1 MKEKYNIARI
11 IISIVALATMM
22 ITEQFVDIALWIR
35 AVYYALV
42 YILIGGD
49 IVWRAVQGIF
59 HGQWLDENFLMTI
72 ATIGAFSIGQ
82 FAEGV
87 GVMIFYQVGEFFQQ
101 KALSKARGSISSLLE
116 LQTYS
121 AHRLTDNGVEDI
133 DSEEIGVGDIL
144 VVKTGERVPVD
155 GVLTADFASLD
166 TKALTGESMPVEVE
180 KGGEVLSGAINLSK
194 AFEMKATKQFQDS
207 TVSKILDLI
216 ENATDNK
223 SKSEKFITRFA
234 HYYTPIVVALAFVIC
249 ILPPLFDGLWKQW
262 VFRGLT
268 FLTISCPCAL
278 VISIP
283 LSYFAGIGAS
293 SKRGVLVKGSNV
305 LENLD
310 NIDTIVCDKTGT
322 LTTGKFQVVDV
333 TPSENREEIL
343 SIAGQVELMSTHS
356 IAQAITDYCGIKSC
370 SYQVQELA
378 GLGLVGRKD
387 SEEVIVGKR
396 KFLQDRQVQNL
407 PDNEQKGEIMVAK
420 CGQYLGSI
428 LLQDTIKSNAKA
440 FVDDMHAQSKRVIML
455 TGDNDETAKSVSQT
469 LGIDECYSSLLPQ
482 DKVSKLAEIMQT
494 HKVAYVGDGINDAPS
509 LINANVGI
517 AMGGVGSDS
526 AIECSDIV
534 LTHDNLMSIVDGQ
547 KISRKV
553 AKIVKENTIFA
564 LTIKF
569 LALILSV
576 FGIVNMWI
584 AVLSDVG
591 VAMLAILNAMR
602 AGIIGDKSKSEQ
614 KQEMVA

>member
-11 IISIVALATMM
+11 VVSIVTLLSMM
-22 ITEQFVDIALWIR
+22 IIEHFVDINVWIR
-35 AVYYALV
+35 VAYYGVV

-49 IVWRAVQGIF
+49 VVWRAVRGIA

-72 ATIGAFSIGQ
+72 ATIGAFAIGQ
-82 FAEGV
+82 FSEGV

-101 KALSKARGSISSLLE
+101 KALSKARGSISSLLQ

-121 AHRLTDNGVEDI
+121 AHRLTDSGVEDV
-133 DSEEIGVGDIL
+133 DSEDVNIGDIL
-144 VVKTGERVPVD
+144 VVKTGEKVAVD
-155 GVLTADFASLD
+155 GVLIDDFASLD
-166 TKALTGESMPVEVE
+166 TKALTGESMPSEIE
-180 KGGEVLSGAINLSK
+180 KGGEILSGAINLSN
-194 AFEMKATKQFQDS
+194 AFEMRATKRFQDS

-223 SKSEKFITRFA
+223 SQSEKFITRFA
-234 HYYTPIVVALAFVIC
+234 HYYTPIVVVLALIIC

-262 VFRGLT
+262 IFRGLT

-293 SKRGVLVKGSNV
+293 SKRGILVKGSNV
-305 LENLD
+305 LENLEKVD
-310 NIDTIVCDKTGT
+310 CVVCDKTGT

-333 TPSENREEIL
+333 VPSQYREEIL
-343 SIAGQVELMSTHS
+343 YIAGQVELMSTHS
-356 IAQAITDYCGIKSC
+356 IAQAIVEYSGIKTC

-378 GLGLVGRKD
+378 GLGLVGVKD
-387 SEEVIVGKR
+387 DQEVIVGKR
-396 KFLQDRQVQNL
+396 KFLQDRAVQNL
-407 PDNEQKGEIMVAK
+407 PNDEQKGEIMVAK
-420 CGQYLGSI
+420 NGQYLGSI
-428 LLQDTIKSNAKA
+428 MLQDTIKSNAKT
-440 FVDDMHAQSKRVIML
+440 FVDEMHRQNKKVIML
-455 TGDNDETAKSVSQT
+455 TGDNYETAKSVSDT
-469 LGIDECYSSLLPQ
+469 LGIDEFYSSLLPQ
-482 DKVSKLAEIMQT
+482 EKVTKLSNIMQT

-534 LTHDNLMSIVDGQ
+534 LTSDNLMGIVDGQ
-547 KISRKV
+547 KISHKV
-553 AKIVKENTIFA
+553 SRIVRENTIFA
-564 LTIKF
+564 LSIKF
-569 LALILSV
+569 LALILSI

-602 AGIIGDKSKSEQ
+602 AGLVGDKSRK
-614 KQEMVA
+614 

>member
-11 IISIVALATMM
+11 VVSIVTLLSMM
-22 ITEQFVDIALWIR
+22 IIEHFVDINVWIR
-35 AVYYALV
+35 VAYHGVV

-49 IVWRAVQGIF
+49 VVWRAVRGIA

-72 ATIGAFSIGQ
+72 ATIGAFAIGQ
-82 FAEGV
+82 FSEGV

-101 KALSKARGSISSLLE
+101 KALSKARGSISSLLQ

-121 AHRLTDNGVEDI
+121 AHRLTDSGVEDI
-133 DSEEIGVGDIL
+133 DSEDVNIGDIL
-144 VVKTGERVPVD
+144 VVKTGEKVAVD
-155 GVLTADFASLD
+155 GVLIDDFASLD
-166 TKALTGESMPVEVE
+166 TKALTGESMPSEIE
-180 KGGEVLSGAINLSK
+180 KGGEILSGAINLSN
-194 AFEMKATKQFQDS
+194 AFEMRATRRFQDS

-223 SKSEKFITRFA
+223 SQSEKFITRFA
-234 HYYTPIVVALAFVIC
+234 HYYTPIVVVLALIIC

-262 VFRGLT
+262 IFRGLT

-293 SKRGVLVKGSNV
+293 SKRGILVKGSNV
-305 LENLD
+305 LENLEKVD
-310 NIDTIVCDKTGT
+310 VVVCDKTGT

-333 TPSENREEIL
+333 VPSQYREEIL

-356 IAQAITDYCGIKSC
+356 IAQAIVEYSGIKTC

-378 GLGLVGRKD
+378 GLGLVGVKD
-387 SEEVIVGKR
+387 DQEVIVGKR
-396 KFLQDRQVQNL
+396 KFLQDRSVQNL
-407 PDNEQKGEIMVAK
+407 PNDEQKGEIMVAK
-420 CGQYLGSI
+420 NGQYLGSI
-428 LLQDTIKSNAKA
+428 MLQDTIKSNAKS
-440 FVDDMHAQSKRVIML
+440 FVDEMHRQNKKVIML
-455 TGDNDETAKSVSQT
+455 TGDNYETAKSVSDT
-469 LGIDECYSSLLPQ
+469 LGIDEFYSSLLPQ
-482 DKVSKLAEIMQT
+482 EKVTKLSNIMQT

-534 LTHDNLMSIVDGQ
+534 LTSDNLMGIVDGQ
-547 KISRKV
+547 KISHKV
-553 AKIVKENTIFA
+553 SRIVRENTIFA
-564 LTIKF
+564 LSIKF
-569 LALILSV
+569 LALILSI

-602 AGIIGDKSKSEQ
+602 AGLVGDKFRK
-614 KQEMVA
+614 